1 MSLPKEFPLVLPM
14 KIDWRKGTNFGSD
27 ESEGIRS
34 LNMK

>member
-1 MSLPKEFPLVLPM
+1 MTFPKECPLALPV
-14 KIDWRKGTNFGSD
+14 KIDWRIGTKFGSD